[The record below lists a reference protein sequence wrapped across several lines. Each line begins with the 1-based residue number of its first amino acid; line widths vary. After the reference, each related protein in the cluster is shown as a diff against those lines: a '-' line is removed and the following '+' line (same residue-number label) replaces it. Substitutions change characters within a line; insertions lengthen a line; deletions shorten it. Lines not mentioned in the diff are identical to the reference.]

1 METKRAFNLIKER
14 YKSEKTNGNLSRS
27 YAWPI
32 RKGKLYLAPCIFTK
46 VLIATWIVDFST

>member
-1 METKRAFNLIKER
+1 MTKRAFSLRKGR

-32 RKGKLYLAPCIFTK
+32 RKGKLYWPPVYLPMF
-46 VLIATWIVDFST
+46 LLQLG